1 MTYNPDYYKNKK
13 GELDRKFFTAKD
25 QLIQDMFNLLNRF
38 SENQKDLQSRF
49 VELNMQEDESKK
61 KTEEENKK
69 KIDQAVKK

>member
-1 MTYNPDYYKNKK
+1 MSYSPEYYKNKRE
-13 GELDRKFFTAKD
+13 ELDRKFFTAKD

-38 SENQKDLQSRF
+38 SENQKDLQGRF
-49 VELNMQEDESKK
+49 ADLMREEEESKK